1 MFARYYLY
9 LGRPAGEVSAVVAS
23 WVARERPLIRM
34 GGGDTLL
41 TEAGVAE
48 AATPPYDRVDLEIGP
63 SSVAGA
69 ERGVM
74 VSVHWRPVGG
84 PALFP
89 DMEGDLAFEPF
100 GPRQTQMT
108 LAATYRAPAGRL
120 GETLDR
126 GLLQRLAD
134 ATMRD
139 ATICIAGLVEEL
151 LEASAAQV
159 QAPDGWKCG

>member
-9 LGRPAGEVSAVVAS
+9 LGRPVGDVSAAVAS

-34 GGGDTLL
+34 GGGDALL
-41 TEAGVAE
+41 IEAGIAQTE
-48 AATPPYDRVDLEIGP
+48 TPLYDGVDLEVGP
-63 SSVAGA
+63 STVADP

-74 VSVHWRPVGG
+74 VSVRWRPIGG

-89 DMEGDLAFEPF
+89 DMEGDLTFEPF

-120 GETLDR
+120 GEMLDR

-139 ATICIAGLVEEL
+139 ATICVAGLVGEL
-151 LEASAAQV
+151 FETPSAQAHAS
-159 QAPDGWKCG
+159 DGRKCG